1 MLDYWFEEKDGQL
14 NEATEPFHRDLV
26 TALHSHTL
34 MIGLLLLCTS
44 SLNLTRSYTGT

>member
-26 TALHSHTL
+26 TAL